1 MADMAS
7 TPSTRKIKIAL
18 ARQTPAFVRVER
30 SDGDP
35 VIIKP
40 HGSRG
45 KWQRVMESIPDDA
58 KRIELLD
65 KTKAVLW
72 AHTLDQD
79 DDQDTGDVPHAKG
92 IDRIDQMFQLVQ
104 TANDVAQRRA
114 QEFMEYQQAASLKV
128 IDVLTAR
135 LVQLEANY
143 SALLQLAA
151 DSSTTSG
158 APEESELD
166 TENKNMLNLV
176 LKAGI
181 DKGLDR
187 FLPAKKP
194 TTAKPKL
201 KVKANGKAATN
212 G

>member
-1 MADMAS
+1 MADTPS

-35 VIIKP
+35 VLIKP

-45 KWQRVMESIPDDA
+45 KWQRVMESIPTDGV
-58 KRIELLD
+58 RIELLD

-72 AHTLDQD
+72 AHVIDQGD
-79 DDQDTGDVPHAKG
+79 DVDDVDEVKHAAG

-114 QEFMEYQQAASLKV
+114 QEFMEHQQAASLKV

-143 SALLQLAA
+143 SNLLQLAA
-151 DSSTTSG
+151 DSSQKG
-158 APEESELD
+158 APEDSEMD
-166 TENKNMLNLV
+166 TENKNMMNIV

-181 DKGLDR
+181 DKGIDR
-187 FLPAKKP
+187 FLPAKNP
-194 TTAKPKL
+194 KPKL
-201 KVKANGKAATN
+201 KAKAKPNGKAATN